1 MTFAQPRTRD
11 PREPPAPPQ
20 RDGRSGWPDRWPR
33 APAFVSAHLIRDVP
47 ATVLAVA
54 LHRDVAGV
62 HRPGCSAAQLAA
74 AVRSGE
80 VACDPLTVC
89 WLPPP
94 GRAAAL
100 MRDAWGRRTGH
111 EGPAH
116 RRLRGAAAVLLTA
129 WFPDAEVEPERP
141 VHAHGRCVRPDLLVR
156 GPDGRCVVAEVGTVK
171 GDAVLALLRA
181 TGRLPAC
188 DSVSHVMALPF
199 AGQGVAV
206 ARGYVFRLACA
217 APLPAPGKQALR
229 SAWSALRRRPPAAA
243 RDAR

>member
-1 MTFAQPRTRD
+1 MASAQPRSHD
-11 PREPPAPPQ
+11 PRGLPAPPQ
-20 RDGRSGWPDRWPR
+20 RDGRTDRHDRWPR
-33 APAFVSAHLIRDVP
+33 TPAFVSAHLIRDVP

-80 VACDPLTVC
+80 VACDRLTVC

-94 GRAAAL
+94 GRAEAL
-100 MRDAWGRRTGH
+100 MRDAWGHRTGH

-116 RRLRGAAAVLLTA
+116 RRLRGAAAVLLAA
-129 WFPDAEVEPERP
+129 WFPGVKVEPERP

-156 GPDGRCVVAEVGTVK
+156 RPDGRCVVAEVGTVK
-171 GDAVLALLRA
+171 GDAVFALLRA
-181 TGRLPAC
+181 TDRLPAC
-188 DSVSHVMALPF
+188 DSVSHVVALPF

-206 ARGYVFRLACA
+206 ARGYVFRLACV
-217 APLPAPGKQALR
+217 APLPAPEKTALR
-229 SAWSALRRRPPAAA
+229 TAWMGLRRPVAAG
-243 RDAR
+243 DAL